1 MSSIGM
7 YKNRSVA
14 SGPHWIAW
22 AEVETVGKPVSSV
35 VLVGRTQYEAAK
47 RAVAGT
53 EKIDTV
59 SDNT

>member
-35 VLVGRTQYEAAK
+35 VLVGRPQDEAEP
-47 RAVAGT
+47 RAVAWA
-53 EKIDTV
+53 EKIYTV

>member
-7 YKNRSVA
+7 YKIRSVA
-14 SGPHWIAW
+14 RGPHWIAW
-22 AEVETVGKPVSSV
+22 AEGETVGKPVSSV
-35 VLVGRTQYEAAK
+35 VLVGRTQDEAEK
-47 RAVAGT
+47 RAVAWA